1 MKNGEEMGNIM
12 IRRAE
17 KKDIPRML
25 ELLVQVC
32 MVHHNGRPDLFKGP
46 ATKYSET
53 ELNELLQDPQRP
65 VFAAVDEND
74 IMQGYAFCISE
85 RIIGDSVRTDI
96 RTLYIDDICVD
107 EKARGQHIGKTLYE
121 HVLRYAGE
129 EGYYN
134 ITLNVWACNK
144 DAMKFYQA
152 CGMQPQKTGME
163 VIL

>member
-1 MKNGEEMGNIM
+1 MRNGEEMGNIM